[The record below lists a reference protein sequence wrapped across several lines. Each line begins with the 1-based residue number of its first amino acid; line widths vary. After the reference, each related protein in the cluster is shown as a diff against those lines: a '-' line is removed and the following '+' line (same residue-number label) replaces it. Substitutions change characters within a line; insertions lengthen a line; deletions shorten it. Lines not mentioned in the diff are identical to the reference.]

1 MMGLMCTCLKAH
13 QATEC
18 TKYKDKDRSR
28 AGLELET
35 DRPVHLSA
43 IGQFI
48 RKSDETKT
56 MNFERSK

>member
-1 MMGLMCTCLKAH
+1 MMGLSLSKVMCTGLNAL
-13 QATEC
+13 QA
-18 TKYKDKDRSR
+18 

-48 RKSDETKT
+48 RKSDETKA